1 MRLALGASALVHI
14 CIAAALLP
22 GVPQRP
28 GLPAPA
34 IGARLV
40 LMERPLEPP
49 APIAGVSPRAAAR
62 QLLGEAAAPARP
74 VPELPFYAAEELDVL
89 PRLLAALDLQRLEN
103 AAEGA
108 EGIRVVL
115 RIDER
120 GFVKDVEISAPGRRA
135 REALRAELAAAR
147 FAPALKEGRAVRS
160 RIVLDFRFA
169 PY

>member
-1 MRLALGASALVHI
+1 MRLALSASALVHV

-22 GVPQRP
+22 GIPQRP

-34 IGARLV
+34 IPARLV
-40 LMERPLEPP
+40 LTERPFEPP
-49 APIAGVSPRAAAR
+49 VPVAGVPPGAAAR
-62 QLLGEAAAPARP
+62 QPGGEAAAPTRP
-74 VPELPFYAAEELDVL
+74 VPELPFYSAGELDVL

-108 EGIRVVL
+108 DGIRVVL

-120 GFVKDVEISAPGRRA
+120 GFVKDVEISAAGRRA

-169 PY
+169 AY